1 MASYNKVIL
10 MGNLTRDPEM
20 RFLPSNMPVAQ
31 IGLAVNEKWKNKQTD
46 QWEERVN
53 FIDCEAFGRTAEVIN
68 QYFQKGK
75 PILIEGKLRLDQWEK
90 DGQKRSK
97 LKVVIDS
104 FEFVGGRDEAGG
116 GGAPRSAG
124 NAPRGNYGSGSSGGG
139 NAGERSGGNSGGNSG
154 GGGSS
159 GGGADRQANYDGP
172 DHMPVDE
179 DDIPF

>member
-1 MASYNKVIL
+1 MPSYNKVIL

-31 IGLAVNEKWKNKQTD
+31 IGLAVNERWKNKQTD
-46 QWEERVN
+46 QWEERAN
-53 FIDCEAFGRTAEVIN
+53 FIDCEAFGRTAEVIS

-75 PILIEGKLRLDQWEK
+75 PILIEGKLRLDQWDDK
-90 DGQKRSK
+90 QSGQKRSK

-104 FEFVGGRDEAGG
+104 FEFVGGRDEGG
-116 GGAPRSAG
+116 PGGASG
-124 NAPRGNYGSGSSGGG
+124 VGGNYQRSTPSRGSSGGG
-139 NAGERSGGNSGGNSG
+139 GASG

-159 GGGADRQANYDGP
+159 EPA
-172 DHMPVDE
+172 HTPVDE